1 MGKITPEVKAK
12 QGAGR
17 PKGSINKATI
27 ALRHALEGQN
37 FDVAQKL
44 VQLFNEA
51 KDPGFKFKIART
63 MLEYTHPRLKD
74 IDIVAL
80 EAGEAQ
86 PKESTPINISL
97 DELVA
102 IARGDQVE

>member
-1 MGKITPEVKAK
+1 MAHDSPGVVDRRGK
-12 QGAGR
+12 GR

-27 ALRHALEGQN
+27 ALRHALEGHH

-44 VQLFNEA
+44 VELFEEA
-51 KDPGFKFKIART
+51 KDPAFKFKIART

-74 IDIVAL
+74 VDIVAL

-86 PKESTPINISL
+86 PKDAPTINVSL

>member
-1 MGKITPEVKAK
+1 MGRITPEVKAK

-17 PKGSINKATI
+17 PKGAINKATI

-44 VQLFNEA
+44 VELFEEA
-51 KDPGFKFKIART
+51 KDPAFKFKIART

-74 IDIVAL
+74 VDIVAL

-86 PKESTPINISL
+86 PKDTPTINVSL